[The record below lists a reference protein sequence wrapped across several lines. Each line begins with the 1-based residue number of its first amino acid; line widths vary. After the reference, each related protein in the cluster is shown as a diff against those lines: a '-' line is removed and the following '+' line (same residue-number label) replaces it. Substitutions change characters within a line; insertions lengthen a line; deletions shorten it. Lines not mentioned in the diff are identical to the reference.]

1 MGPTPKKV
9 APTPQVVAP
18 TFQVVAPTNSAKASL
33 KPKAMVAPPTQVV
46 YPKPKVNAK
55 VQPKMESKVD
65 SEKVPQVVPAKLPKV
80 IPRQIQPQAAEWPL
94 EKEWCTDYYN
104 IKDSLQM
111 QQPGRRMKPKEQ
123 WKYNE
128 EGKLI
133 EHSVWQ
139 QTSMGSRA
147 KRSDK
152 RAHLRDQYHQANME
166 EELAGD
172 WEDEQED
179 EPWCGMEAEAEWG
192 QNDWKQ
198 NEDSVVWYGGE
209 WRQMGYQEYY
219 QEEHGSSYKWAYH
232 GEEEV
237 QEVGRGEV
245 MQ

>member
-1 MGPTPKKV
+1 M
-9 APTPQVVAP
+9 APTPQAP
-18 TFQVVAPTNSAKASL
+18 L

-46 YPKPKVNAK
+46 YPKPKVKAK

-65 SEKVPQVVPAKLPKV
+65 SEKVPQVVPAKVPKM
-80 IPRQIQPQAAEWPL
+80 IPRLIQPQDEWPL
-94 EKEWCTDYYN
+94 EKVSYFS
-104 IKDSLQM
+104 IKQELQM

-152 RAHLRDQYHQANME
+152 RAHLRDQYHQANLE
-166 EELAGD
+166 EELAGN

-179 EPWCGMEAEAEWG
+179 EQWCGMEAEAEWG

-209 WRQMGYQEYY
+209 WRQKGYQEYY

-232 GEEEV
+232 GGWEE
-237 QEVGRGEV
+237 
-245 MQ
+245 